1 MYWYVP
7 LVDTEDSTWS
17 TRLFMCMNILHISF
31 HFLSI
36 HSGEWIYSTKW
47 YCFHILFWSRC
58 YFLLT
63 MPIIAPRQ
71 PMIEN
76 PINRLVLFV
85 NYDYT
90 FFGTEELLLLTEN
103 SFKPLLTTKIRSILR
118 VICCQY
124 LRLIVERHLQFSSCG
139 LEKCHG
145 FGKGLLNN
153 FGFCASV
160 S

>member
-1 MYWYVP
+1 
-7 LVDTEDSTWS
+7 
-17 TRLFMCMNILHISF
+17 
-31 HFLSI
+31 
-36 HSGEWIYSTKW
+36 
-47 YCFHILFWSRC
+47 
-58 YFLLT
+58 
-63 MPIIAPRQ
+63 
-71 PMIEN
+71 MIEN

-103 SFKPLLTTKIRSILR
+103 NFKPLLTTKIRSILR
-118 VICCQY
+118 VICRQY

-145 FGKGLLNN
+145 LGKGLLNN
-153 FGFCASV
+153 FGSRASV